1 MSCNVSSEL
10 VTVAVFN
17 TSADAELVRGQ
28 LTAANIE
35 SQLTTVDDDGAAGQV
50 HVQVAQVDFERAMRL
65 MFPVADRTRAP
76 AKEIGSWNCPK
87 CGQVVFD
94 FSSVCWLC
102 GTSREGVPPTPPAP
116 SPLAPTPLTPTP
128 LAPTPLAPTPLAP
141 ETPASESPTPG
152 TGSPEIAVDGALA
165 SMVTPSLPPAPS
177 ASAAAPPPDSA
188 AAAPRTLR
196 FARLPLPPP
205 GMVPDAGPPPAPGGL
220 PKLVPA
226 AMPRFSRF
234 KPPDD
239 SPVESPAESP
249 ETKLTGNTGPS
260 AATGPSVDS
269 GAATGLGEPA
279 GMAAPVEPTVE
290 PAAVAA
296 TVAATPLTSRF
307 VTPVGPAP
315 QVRARVDAKQK
326 EIESMTRWAWWTAVV
341 GVLVCPATVY
351 SIWLLLTLTFAAARP
366 SRAGRLRF
374 VGAWCLNAAVIVV
387 WYILLQ
393 VRM

>member
-65 MFPVADRTRAP
+65 MFPVTDRSRAP

-102 GTSREGVPPTPPAP
+102 GTSREGVPPT
-116 SPLAPTPLTPTP
+116 APTPTPP
-128 LAPTPLAPTPLAP
+128 APTPLAP
-141 ETPASESPTPG
+141 ETPASESPAPG
-152 TGSPEIAVDGALA
+152 TGSPEIAVPGALP
-165 SMVTPSLPPAPS
+165 SMVTPSSPPAPS
-177 ASAAAPPPDSA
+177 ISAAAPPPDSA
-188 AAAPRTLR
+188 AAPPRTLR

-205 GMVPDAGPPPAPGGL
+205 GMVPDAGPPLAPGGTPQL
-220 PKLVPA
+220 SPA
-226 AMPRFSRF
+226 AMPRFARF

-239 SPVESPAESP
+239 SPVESPVESP
-249 ETKLTGNTGPS
+249 ETKLAGNTGPS

-269 GAATGLGEPA
+269 GATNELVGPA
-279 GMAAPVEPTVE
+279 GVAAPVEPAPE
-290 PAAVAA
+290 LAAVAA

-307 VTPVGPAP
+307 VAPVGPATP
-315 QVRARVDAKQK
+315 VRTRVDSKQK

-341 GVLVCPATVY
+341 GLLVCPATVY

-366 SRAGRLRF
+366 SRAGRLRC

-387 WYILLQ
+387 WYVLLQ